1 MAVRAKAS
9 AAAVTSLA
17 AIGVLGLLVPSLG
30 LEPAGAEKP
39 APAAPVAY
47 GPPRELAK
55 LADPEI
61 TESSGLACSRVNDGV
76 FWTHNDSGST
86 PRVFAFNSQGES
98 VGTFEISGA
107 HAVDWEDMASFK
119 QGKNGFL
126 VIGDVGDNNLVRK
139 GYAIYLVPEPVLPP
153 KAKGIR
159 ATLKALPAIRFTYED
174 GPHNC
179 ESVGIDP
186 TDKAIY
192 LVSKMPSPVCK
203 VYVLPLPTKGPATG
217 LVAKAIATL
226 SIPTTTAMDISPDG
240 LRAVVLTYGDAYEYA
255 RAPKEKWA
263 DAFGRPPRRLPMPG
277 RAQGETLCYGP
288 DGKTLYL
295 TSERLPVPLLEVPMA
310 STHTGSAAN
319 SGVPQPEERRPLCD
333 RVLPAGQESAI
344 NEYLGDHTA
353 GKDAA
358 AFANPLDQAFA
369 VLVARAWPAPEPMAM
384 AEGAVAA
391 LCEEFRRQGG
401 GDVSAEDRREWA
413 STAARP
419 AGPSAPPVPF
429 TGPFVA
435 GRWSDTTGSVFSV
448 IFCCLRLK
456 IPEFALYL
464 RGGVSGWGS
473 PFCMPAFV
481 ATNAGS

>member
-1 MAVRAKAS
+1 MVAGERSSGKSGVKGAVWPMAMRAKAS
-9 AAAVTSLA
+9 AAAVMSLA
-17 AIGVLGLLVPSLG
+17 AIGVLGLLAPALG

-55 LADPEI
+55 LADLAI

-107 HAVDWEDMASFK
+107 HAEDWEDMASFK

-139 GYAIYLVPEPVLPP
+139 DYAIYLVPEPVLPP

-186 TDKAIY
+186 TEKAIY
-192 LVSKMPSPVCK
+192 LVSKTPNPVCK
-203 VYVLPLPTKGPATG
+203 VYVLPLPTKGPARG

-263 DAFGRPPRRLPMPG
+263 DAFGRPPRRLAMPG
-277 RAQGETLCYGP
+277 RAQGESICYGP

-295 TSERLPVPLLEVPMA
+295 TSEKIPVPLLEVPMA
-310 STHTGSAAN
+310 SADTGSAA
-319 SGVPQPEERRPLCD
+319 
-333 RVLPAGQESAI
+333 
-344 NEYLGDHTA
+344 
-353 GKDAA
+353 K
-358 AFANPLDQAFA
+358 
-369 VLVARAWPAPEPMAM
+369 
-384 AEGAVAA
+384 
-391 LCEEFRRQGG
+391 
-401 GDVSAEDRREWA
+401 
-413 STAARP
+413 
-419 AGPSAPPVPF
+419 
-429 TGPFVA
+429 
-435 GRWSDTTGSVFSV
+435 
-448 IFCCLRLK
+448 
-456 IPEFALYL
+456 
-464 RGGVSGWGS
+464 
-473 PFCMPAFV
+473 
-481 ATNAGS
+481 